1 MSGFKLPPSLLP
13 QTIIITFTSGI
24 LLGFYLISAAYANRW
39 LILTDDGWKL
49 RKKMNR
55 YTLTATNLIAV
66 LVLIDQAVN
75 VDTSMVESGYAEG
88 GYELEKFVESPW
100 KALFQAS
107 S

>member
-1 MSGFKLPPSLLP
+1 
-13 QTIIITFTSGI
+13 
-24 LLGFYLISAAYANRW
+24 
-39 LILTDDGWKL
+39 
-49 RKKMNR
+49 MNR